1 MKILYCHQHFTT
13 PSGSGGIRSYEFA
26 RELVKAGHEVTMVF
40 GMRSSI
46 GVEMRRCGRTGNHV
60 GEIEGIRLIGL
71 PFGYA
76 NRQTIRERLG
86 IFLGFAWQSLRI
98 ALREEYDLI
107 FATSTPLTAAIPGIA
122 ARWLRGKRFIFEV
135 RDLWPELPRAMGMKN
150 PLLLGGMWIL
160 EGLAYR
166 SSIGCIGLSPGI
178 VEGII
183 RRSPEAHPV
192 AMVPN
197 GCDLDIFHPG
207 LRGPVGV
214 PGIEPGD
221 FVAGFT
227 GAHGRANGLDA
238 ILAGAAELKRRGNA
252 RIKFLLIGDGS
263 EKPRLMAQAAAGGLD
278 NIVFHPSIPKTQLA
292 AITASLGCGL
302 MFLDN
307 IPAFY
312 RGTSPNKF
320 FDYLAAGIPV
330 VNNYP
335 GWLAEMITE
344 AQCGAVVPPGDP
356 AALADALEAMA
367 ADPDACRRMG
377 TNARKLGEERFSRE
391 ALAAQFREFL
401 EGHSGAEHP
410 NSPGVKRRGM
420 QS

>member
-1 MKILYCHQHFTT
+1 MKILYCHQHFST
-13 PSGSGGIRSYEFA
+13 PYGAGGIRSYEMA
-26 RELVKAGHEVTMVF
+26 RALVEAGHEVTMVF
-40 GMRSSI
+40 GMHPRVGIALQKCERS
-46 GVEMRRCGRTGNHV
+46 GVHS
-60 GEIEGIRLIGL
+60 GEVDGIRLIGL
-71 PFGYA
+71 PFGYT
-76 NRQTIRERLG
+76 NKLSIRQRIG
-86 IFLGFAWQSLRI
+86 IFLGFAWHSLRI

-122 ARWLRGKRFIFEV
+122 ARWFRRKPFVFEV

-197 GCDLDIFHPG
+197 GCDLDIFHPA
-207 LRGPVGV
+207 LRAPITI
-214 PGIEPGD
+214 PGIAPGD

-238 ILAGAAELKRRGNA
+238 VLAGAAELKKRGSHH
-252 RIKFLLIGDGS
+252 IKFLLIGDGS
-263 EKPRLMAQAAAGGLD
+263 EKARLMAQAEAEALK
-278 NIVFHPSIPKTQLA
+278 NVIFLPSMPKKELA

-335 GWLAEMITE
+335 GWLAELITE

-356 AALADALEAMA
+356 VALADVLERLAS
-367 ADPDACRRMG
+367 DPEGCRSMG
-377 TNARKLGEERFSRE
+377 AHARKLGESHFSRD
-391 ALAAQFREFL
+391 ALATKFREFL
-401 EGHSGAEHP
+401 EGIA
-410 NSPGVKRRGM
+410 GVNNPSRHE
-420 QS
+420 

>member
-13 PSGSGGIRSYEFA
+13 PDGTGGIRSYEFA
-26 RELVKAGHEVTMVF
+26 RALVEAGHEVTMVF
-40 GMRSSI
+40 GMRR
-46 GVEMRRCGRTGNHV
+46 GVGVPLRKCGQTGYEV
-60 GEIEGIRLIGL
+60 GEVDGIRLIGL
-71 PFGYA
+71 PFGYS
-76 NRQTIRERLG
+76 NRLSIRERLG

-98 ALREEYDLI
+98 ALREDYDLI

-122 ARWLRGKRFIFEV
+122 ARWLRGKPFIFEV
-135 RDLWPELPRAMGMKN
+135 RDLWPEIPRAMGMKN
-150 PLLLGGMWIL
+150 PLLIGGMWIL

-178 VEGII
+178 VEGIL
-183 RRSPEAHPV
+183 RRSPEGHRV
-192 AMVPN
+192 ALIPN

-207 LRGPVGV
+207 LRGPINV
-214 PGIEPGD
+214 PGIGPGD

-238 ILAGAAELKRRGNA
+238 VLAGAAELTKRGKHG
-252 RIKFLLIGDGS
+252 IKFLLIGEGS
-263 EKPRLMAQAAAGGLD
+263 EKARLMAQAEAEGLK
-278 NIVFHPSIPKTQLA
+278 NVIFLPSMPKKELA
-292 AITASLGCGL
+292 AVTASLGCGL

-344 AQCGAVVPPGDP
+344 AQCGAVVPPADP
-356 AALADALEAMA
+356 VALADVLESLA
-367 ADPDACRRMG
+367 ADPENCRRMG
-377 TNARKLGEERFSRE
+377 ANARNLGEGQFSRST
-391 ALAAQFREFL
+391 LAAQFQEFL
-401 EGHSGAEHP
+401 ESFRKQTSGR
-410 NSPGVKRRGM
+410 NFRG
-420 QS
+420 SK